1 MLRNGSSTVVRRA
14 PTANRDAAGG
24 GQKNAPPPPPPAPDA
39 PVQRPD
45 YSETDWDALRAAY
58 PRDAERV
65 KRAMFIVS
73 AATEN

>member
-14 PTANRDAAGG
+14 PTANRDA
-24 GQKNAPPPPPPAPDA
+24 A

>member
-14 PTANRDAAGG
+14 PTANRDA
-24 GQKNAPPPPPPAPDA
+24 APDA